1 MCKLTWSQ
9 ETVIRLPITE
19 ERVNSKKKTLEKKE
33 IQREISLYFANP
45 TTLINQLPATENAF
59 TTVNGVKNNLLN
71 VCF

>member
-19 ERVNSKKKTLEKKE
+19 ERVNSKKKNLEKKE
-33 IQREISLYFANP
+33 IQREISLYFANA
-45 TTLINQLPATENAF
+45 TTLINQLPATENSF